1 MSTILERRQ
10 YLRSVFHAPVR
21 LGLAGH
27 ESQAYLHDISL
38 KGALVEVSAGWGG
51 HVGDTCLLRLALAPD
66 TVIRMETTVAH
77 IEGRHV
83 GLRCVHIDLDSM
95 THLRQLVERNADDP
109 ALLERELALLVAQG
123 RAGA

>member
-10 YLRSVFHAPVR
+10 FLRSVFHAPVR

-27 ESQAYLHDISL
+27 DSQAYLHDISL
-38 KGALVEVSAGWGG
+38 KGALVEVSASWGG
-51 HVGDTCLLRLALAPD
+51 RVGDTCLLRLALAPD
-66 TVIRMETTVAH
+66 SVIQMETEVAH
-77 IEGRHV
+77 VEGRHV
-83 GLRCVHIDLDSM
+83 GLRCTHIDLDSM

-109 ALLERELALLVAQG
+109 ALLERDLALLVAQG